1 MASDDDDD
9 DDEPPQRSSDEPPQ
23 RSSVSGRRVA
33 GSARRPP
40 RRVIEDD
47 EEDDDDA
54 PAAAGADVMAD
65 VTFSPKADEDDD
77 DDEVEESESEG
88 EEEEEAPEGALDE
101 ITKDELLKLH
111 IVWRSPDGSSTLR
124 FNLST
129 MKKIA
134 HRAGEWRQP
143 PHFRAKM
150 SEALERQIRRKW
162 GDRALRLAAPDGGS
176 SSSQAA
182 ANDDGFAWQFAEW
195 QYKRLS
201 EVGDL
206 HACPICMLWLKCCAH
221 TGERSPAAALRRLS
235 AGDGEALEEMLDR
248 SDEPLSLLFSSSR
261 VRDWEERCAHAFP
274 PEAAAAQCCFRS
286 RAALVAHLR
295 DDHHLAMNVI
305 RSRDNA
311 PYFEGQ
317 MFRTPGGLVQ
327 KWIGKCNE
335 RPGGYGTN
343 SNAMQL
349 YWRDWAAAHDD
360 EAEPLHAT
368 HAALFHAVYDEACA
382 PRRAEPLFESSA
394 AASQEA
400 WDTLGWTV
408 VDDSGDENFVADS
421 SDEEVDDD
429 PAAHAAARLEI
440 ERREGRSDSDDD
452 DDNDPHS
459 SMIGFFSSSSQG
471 GGEALAPGWA
481 RRRRD
486 SDPED
491 DDESDGYGEE
501 GEDDVEYDNT
511 PDALDVAE
519 QAMRERKRGGGTSR
533 KRRRG
538 ESSSARRRPS
548 RQAVREEDEEE
559 EEEEAPKKAR
569 RAVLSDDDDD

>member
-1 MASDDDDD
+1 M
-9 DDEPPQRSSDEPPQ
+9 
-23 RSSVSGRRVA
+23 
-33 GSARRPP
+33 
-40 RRVIEDD
+40 
-47 EEDDDDA
+47 
-54 PAAAGADVMAD
+54 
-65 VTFSPKADEDDD
+65 
-77 DDEVEESESEG
+77 
-88 EEEEEAPEGALDE
+88 
-101 ITKDELLKLH
+101 
-111 IVWRSPDGSSTLR
+111 WRSPDGSSTLR

-150 SEALERQIRRKW
+150 SESLERQIRRKW

-176 SSSQAA
+176 SPSQAA

-382 PRRAEPLFESSA
+382 PRRAEPLFESG

-452 DDNDPHS
+452 DEDDPHS
-459 SMIGFFSSSSQG
+459 SMIGVLAASQG
-471 GGEALAPGWA
+471 GGDALRRGGRGGDAVATPRTTTRATGMA
-481 RRRRD
+481 RRARTTSSTTTRPTRSTSPSRRCASGSAAAARRASGGAASRRRR
-486 SDPED
+486 
-491 DDESDGYGEE
+491 
-501 GEDDVEYDNT
+501 
-511 PDALDVAE
+511 
-519 QAMRERKRGGGTSR
+519 GGGRRGRRCGRRTGRRRRRRR
-533 KRRRG
+533 KRRG
-538 ESSSARRRPS
+538 ARC
-548 RQAVREEDEEE
+548 
-559 EEEEAPKKAR
+559 
-569 RAVLSDDDDD
+569 